1 MSYVIAF
8 SIEGATDVTR
18 RYVRKAEHAAERNRC
33 PEAAL
38 LFAMD
43 EIKSIR
49 RQKMRD
55 EDKLRLEEE
64 DRREQRELNAY
75 VVSSLTADFIA
86 TSSAHVEDPSQL
98 LIKSPRETAK
108 HSQKQ
113 GQKHRSGGVEEGPLV
128 IP

>member
-1 MSYVIAF
+1 MAYVIAF

-18 RYVRKAEHAAERNRC
+18 RYVRKAENAAERNRC
-33 PEAAL
+33 QEAVL
-38 LFAMD
+38 LFVMD
-43 EIKSIR
+43 EIKSLR

-64 DRREQRELNAY
+64 DRHEQRELNAY
-75 VVSSLTADFIA
+75 VVSGLTTDLIA
-86 TSSAHVEDPSQL
+86 TSSAHIEDPSQL
-98 LIKSPRETAK
+98 LIKSERETAE

-113 GQKHRSGGVEEGPLV
+113 RSGGVEEGPLV